1 MGDYMEQKKDIQNQV
16 ITITNRKRLEIS
28 SIKKIESMN
37 EEEFVVLTNLS
48 TVRISGENLE
58 MLHLDLDKGN
68 LLIGGTIDDV
78 VYLDKEVTKEKKQGF
93 MSKIFKWFNL
103 EQLILYLILRSHCY

>member
-48 TVRISGENLE
+48 TVRISGEF
-58 MLHLDLDKGN
+58 
-68 LLIGGTIDDV
+68 I
-78 VYLDKEVTKEKKQGF
+78 
-93 MSKIFKWFNL
+93 
-103 EQLILYLILRSHCY
+103 